1 MSSLPVTNEKM
12 IDPNEK
18 TTEPG
23 DRGLFLM
30 AALGATL
37 SGALSIMRLLPELE
51 SVLVGWMVA
60 FFVGYWIPPRPQT
73 RFVPWML
80 RRLVFLLFLCLA
92 VFLIPWLLRPAMP
105 SPLARGIPI
114 VVFVAAVIAWV
125 RHRKSPF

>member
-1 MSSLPVTNEKM
+1 MVDL
-12 IDPNEK
+12 NEK

-23 DRGLFLM
+23 DRGSFLM
-30 AALGATL
+30 IALGATL
-37 SGALSIMRLLPELE
+37 SNALSVIGLLPGAE

-73 RFVPWML
+73 RFIPWML
-80 RRLVFLLFLCLA
+80 RRLIFLLFLCLA